1 MRLKVL
7 FFAGLREIFS
17 NQNEDIEVDRNIDS
31 IDKLIEHM
39 TKLNEDSWL
48 ELFNNKS
55 LYEISLIFSG
65 NSTVLINSEVID
77 VVLDDQENYYM
88 VKNFP
93 KHKL

>member
-55 LYEISLIFSG
+55 LYKVAINHEICDWNHKIKDGDELAF
-65 NSTVLINSEVID
+65 
-77 VVLDDQENYYM
+77 
-88 VKNFP
+88 FP
-93 KHKL
+93 PITGG